1 MMIFRLIQIVLPN
14 DKKEQTKRII
24 EELDV
29 MDYSYS
35 KFSQT
40 HLKFDIIVKR
50 ERSEELLEIFQKEFS
65 KLKGFRIV
73 IIPIETYIPFPEED
87 LNIEKPEM
95 KKPSERIS
103 REEIYAQVSEMSKLT
118 RIYMLLVA
126 ASAFVAAIG
135 LLNDD
140 VAVIIGAMII
150 APLLGPNI
158 GLSLASVMGNKVFAY
173 KAIKTNLIGFLIAAI
188 VSIVVGMIFTVN
200 PQNPSIVLR
209 TDIERGSFFLALA
222 SGLAGSLALTTELTS
237 ALVGVMIAVALMPP
251 LAAFGILIGSGNFYL
266 AFGAL
271 LLFLVNLVGINLAA
285 TISFVAQKIKP
296 LDEEEA
302 ANAKKMAKTSILIWF
317 TSLIVLFALI
327 RFHII
332 Y

>member
-1 MMIFRLIQIVLPN
+1 MIFRLIQIVLPR
-14 DKKEQTKRII
+14 DKKEQTKRLI
-24 EELDV
+24 EKMDI

-35 KFSQT
+35 AFSKT
-40 HLKFDIIVKR
+40 HLKFDIIVKMN
-50 ERSEELLEIFQKEFS
+50 RSEELLEIFQKEFS
-65 KLKGFRIV
+65 GLDGFRII
-73 IIPIETYIPFPEED
+73 IIPIETYIPFPEEESD
-87 LNIEKPEM
+87 FEKSKM

-103 REEIYAQVSEMSKLT
+103 REEIYAHVSEMSQLT
-118 RIYMLLVA
+118 RIYMVLVA

-150 APLLGPNI
+150 APLLGPNV
-158 GLSLASVMGNKVFAY
+158 GLSLATVMGNKKFIV
-173 KAIKTNLIGFLIAAI
+173 KSIKTNLVGFLIAAA
-188 VSIVVGMIFTVN
+188 VSVMVGIIFTVN
-200 PQNPSIVLR
+200 PQNPSIILR

-222 SGLAGSLALTTELTS
+222 SGLAGSLALTTGLTT

-251 LAAFGILIGSGNFYL
+251 LAAFGLLIGSGNFYL

-271 LLFLVNLVGINLAA
+271 LLFLVNLISINLAA
-285 TISFVAQKIKP
+285 TVSFMAQDIKP
-296 LDEEEA
+296 IDEEESKK
-302 ANAKKMAKTSILIWF
+302 AKIIARKSVMLLASL
-317 TSLIVLFALI
+317 LIVLFALI

>member
-1 MMIFRLIQIVLPN
+1 MIFRLIQIVLPN
-14 DKKEQTKRII
+14 DKKEQTKKMLD
-24 EELDV
+24 ELDV

-40 HLKFDIIVKR
+40 YLKFDVIVKR

-65 KLKGFRIV
+65 SFKGFRII

-87 LNIEKPEM
+87 LDIEKPGM
-95 KKPSERIS
+95 KNTFERIS
-103 REEIYAQVSEMSKLT
+103 REEIYAQASEMSQLT
-118 RIYMLLVA
+118 KIYMILVA
-126 ASAFVAAIG
+126 ASAFVAAVG

-158 GLSLASVMGNKVFAY
+158 GLSLASVMGNKRFAY
-173 KAIKTNLIGFLIAAI
+173 NAIKTNLIGLLIAAL
-188 VSIVVGMIFTVN
+188 VSIAVGMIFTVN

-209 TDIERGSFFLALA
+209 TDVARGSFFLALA
-222 SGLAGSLALTTELTS
+222 AGLAGSLALTTELTS

-251 LAAFGILIGSGNFYL
+251 LAAFGILVGSGNFHL

-296 LDEEEA
+296 LDEYEA
-302 ANAKKMAKTSILIWF
+302 INAKRMAKMSIFIWF

>member
-1 MMIFRLIQIVLPN
+1 MIFRLIEIVLPN
-14 DKKEQTKRII
+14 DKKEETKKMI
-24 EELDV
+24 EKLDI

-35 KFSQT
+35 KYSQT
-40 HLKFDIIVKR
+40 HLKFDIIVKKD
-50 ERSEELLEIFQKEFS
+50 RSEELLEVFQKEFS
-65 KLKGFRIV
+65 GFKGFRI
-73 IIPIETYIPFPEED
+73 IMIPVETYIPFPEEE
-87 LNIEKPEM
+87 LETEEPETN
-95 KKPSERIS
+95 ERIS
-103 REEIYAQVSEMSKLT
+103 REEIYAQVSEMSQLT
-118 RIYMLLVA
+118 RIYMVLVG
-126 ASAFVAAIG
+126 ASAFVASIG

-158 GLSLASVMGNKVFAY
+158 GLSLASVMGDKKFAY
-173 KAIKTNLIGFLIAAI
+173 KSIKTNIIGFLIAALI
-188 VSIVVGMIFTVN
+188 SIMVGTIFTVD

-209 TDIERGSFFLALA
+209 TDVARGSFFLALA

-251 LAAFGILIGSGNFYL
+251 LAAFGILLGSGNSYL

-285 TISFVAQKIKP
+285 TISFVAQNIKP
-296 LDEEEA
+296 IGDEEA
-302 ANAKKMAKTSILIWF
+302 VNAKRMAKTTIIIWSLILIILF
-317 TSLIVLFALI
+317 TLI
-327 RFHII
+327 RSNII